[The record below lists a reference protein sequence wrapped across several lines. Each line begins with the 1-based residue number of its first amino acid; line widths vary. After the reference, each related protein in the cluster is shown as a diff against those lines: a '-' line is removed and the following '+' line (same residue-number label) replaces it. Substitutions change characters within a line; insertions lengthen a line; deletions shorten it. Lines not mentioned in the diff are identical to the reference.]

1 MQTIMYL
8 HATSLAF
15 YSTATHG
22 PRTLQVPDPDWEPV
36 PDTEAA
42 ESPLIEVV
50 NPDCQLPPAS
60 ELIELSA
67 SQYEQLVNAPSLG
80 KVLAVENGKPVLVD
94 PPAPSADRLAEAER
108 NWRDYLLVETDP
120 LIARHRDELE
130 LDATST
136 TLSTAQYREL
146 LIYREALRDWPAS
159 SSFPLGEARPG
170 WPAWLTQYVSA
181 LNA

>member
-1 MQTIMYL
+1 MQTIMFL

-22 PRTLQVPDPDWEPV
+22 PRTLLVPDPDWKPEPDAE
-36 PDTEAA
+36 PAEA
-42 ESPLIEVV
+42 PQIEVQ
-50 NPDCQLPPAS
+50 NPDCQLPPAA

-80 KVLAVENGKPVLVD
+80 KVLAVKNGKPVLVD
-94 PPAPSADRLAEAER
+94 PPAPSADRLAETER
-108 NWRDYLLVETDP
+108 TWRDYVLVETDP

-136 TLSTAQYREL
+136 TLSPTQYREL
-146 LIYREALRDWPAS
+146 LVYREALREWPES
-159 SSFPLGEARPG
+159 SSFPKSDARPG
-170 WPAWLTQYVSA
+170 EPVWLSQY
-181 LNA
+181 L

>member
-22 PRTLQVPDPDWEPV
+22 PRTLQVPDPDWEPA

-42 ESPLIEVV
+42 EAPLIEVV
-50 NPDCQLPPAS
+50 NPDCQLPPAA

-67 SQYEQLVNAPSLG
+67 SLYEQLVNAPSLG
-80 KVLAVENGKPVLVD
+80 KVLAVKNGKPVLVT
-94 PPAPSADRLAEAER
+94 PPAPSADRLIEAER
-108 NWRDYLLVETDP
+108 NWRDYVLVETDP

-130 LDATST
+130 LDAAST
-136 TLSTAQYREL
+136 TLSAAQYREL
-146 LIYREALRDWPAS
+146 LLYREALRDWPAASQFPS
-159 SSFPLGEARPG
+159 SEQRPAA
-170 WPAWLTQYVSA
+170 PAWLEAA
-181 LNA
+181 LT